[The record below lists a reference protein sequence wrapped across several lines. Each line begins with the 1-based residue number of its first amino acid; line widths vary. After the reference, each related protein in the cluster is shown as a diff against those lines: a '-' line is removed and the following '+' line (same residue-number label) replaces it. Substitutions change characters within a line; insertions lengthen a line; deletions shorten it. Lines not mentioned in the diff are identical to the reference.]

1 MQKEEFIRIMDLG
14 IKREIEAF
22 NFYNDVQK
30 RIEDKG
36 LKIIFNDLAKQE
48 LGHRNL
54 LEEFKYNPDMPVKM
68 SKPVTDYGLAEKVDL
83 PVLSVDMKPAE
94 ALALAMKK
102 EQQAV
107 EFYRNL
113 AESTEDDEIKKL
125 CLEMAGMELSHKQKL
140 ENAYTDVAYI
150 ESF

>member
-1 MQKEEFIRIMDLG
+1 
-14 IKREIEAF
+14 
-22 NFYNDVQK
+22 
-30 RIEDKG
+30 
-36 LKIIFNDLAKQE
+36 
-48 LGHRNL
+48 
-54 LEEFKYNPDMPVKM
+54 M